1 MTRSVSFH
9 LSSHMSNLRN
19 IWAKHVPYLHPCYAV
34 SRASSHELISF
45 LREHRVQMIC
55 HNPREMNI
63 VNNAALT
70 IMDTDGKRTRAAAN
84 TSGYEHIIRSVK
96 RLPGPGAGA
105 GALVWIHTT
114 VSATGVDETR
124 KMFEY
129 VWANKHILNGIVFN
143 VDNFSN
149 PVLIPSIYSYKIALD
164 YVFRNMILPFQK
176 EYDIVTPAIMMD
188 GRNIIT
194 HTDHLIELHEYAL
207 SQCQYVW
214 GKSAVRP
221 KLHLMVDRL
230 FDL

>member
-1 MTRSVSFH
+1 
-9 LSSHMSNLRN
+9 
-19 IWAKHVPYLHPCYAV
+19 
-34 SRASSHELISF
+34 
-45 LREHRVQMIC
+45 MIC
-55 HNPREMNI
+55 HNARELNI

-70 IMDTDGKRTRAAAN
+70 IMDVDGKRTRTAAN

-96 RLPGPGAGA
+96 RLPGAGAGA

-114 VSATGVDETR
+114 VSSTGVDETR

-149 PVLIPSIYSYKIALD
+149 PILVPSIYSYKIALD

-194 HTDHLIELHEYAL
+194 HADHLIELHEYAL
-207 SQCQYVW
+207 SQCQYIW

-221 KLHLMVDRL
+221 KMNLIVDRL